1 MNWLLSSITK
11 SIFGHVIQCTNSV
24 EVWSTFER
32 IFVSESKARTMQLK
46 YMLQS
51 LKNGFMNIND
61 YILQMKKIAYTL
73 SVSRKCISDDDLIL
87 YILGALG
94 VEYKFV
100 VVNITSR
107 SDSISLQEVKFLLQS
122 QEMHLDQL
130 NFSNTL
136 DMVTF
141 ANFAAKNQNI
151 TTKTEEA
158 TRKTTPIEEKISRI
172 LKVLFQPNVS
182 TKYVAKQ
189 DTQP

>member
-1 MNWLLSSITK
+1 MNWLLSYITK

-130 NFSNTL
+130 NFANTL

-151 TTKTEEA
+151 TTKTEET
-158 TRKTTPIEEKISRI
+158 TRETTPIEEKISRI
-172 LKVLFQPNVS
+172 LKVLFQPNLS

>member
-11 SIFGHVIQCTNSV
+11 SIFGHVIQCTNSI

-73 SVSRKCISDDDLIL
+73 SVSRKYISDDDLIL

-107 SDSISLQEVKFLLQS
+107 SNSISLQEVKFLLQS
-122 QEMHLDQL
+122 QEIHLDQL
-130 NFSNTL
+130 NFANTL

-141 ANFAAKNQNI
+141 ANFTAKKPEHYN
-151 TTKTEEA
+151 
-158 TRKTTPIEEKISRI
+158 
-172 LKVLFQPNVS
+172 
-182 TKYVAKQ
+182 
-189 DTQP
+189 

>member
-1 MNWLLSSITK
+1 
-11 SIFGHVIQCTNSV
+11 
-24 EVWSTFER
+24 
-32 IFVSESKARTMQLK
+32 MQLK

-73 SVSRKCISDDDLIL
+73 SVSRKFISDDDLIL
-87 YILGALG
+87 YILGALR

-100 VVNITSR
+100 VVNITLR

-130 NFSNTL
+130 NFANTL

-158 TRKTTPIEEKISRI
+158 TKETTPIEEKISRI
-172 LKVLFQPNVS
+172 LKVLFQPNLS

>member
-158 TRKTTPIEEKISRI
+158 TRETTPIEEKISRI
-172 LKVLFQPNVS
+172 LKVLFQPNLS

>member
-130 NFSNTL
+130 NFANTL

-151 TTKTEEA
+151 TTKTEET
-158 TRKTTPIEEKISRI
+158 TRETTPIEEKISRI
-172 LKVLFQPNVS
+172 LKVLFQPNLS

>member
-1 MNWLLSSITK
+1 MNWLLSSINK

-32 IFVSESKARTMQLK
+32 IFVSKSKARTMQLK

-51 LKNGFMNIND
+51 LKKWLHEHQWLYSSNEEDSIHTFS
-61 YILQMKKIAYTL
+61 LKKMYL
-73 SVSRKCISDDDLIL
+73 RWWLDPLHSW
-87 YILGALG
+87 ALG

-130 NFSNTL
+130 NFANTL

-141 ANFAAKNQNI
+141 ANFAAKKPEHYN
-151 TTKTEEA
+151 
-158 TRKTTPIEEKISRI
+158 
-172 LKVLFQPNVS
+172 
-182 TKYVAKQ
+182 
-189 DTQP
+189 

>member
-130 NFSNTL
+130 NFANTL

-158 TRKTTPIEEKISRI
+158 TKETTPIEEKISRI
-172 LKVLFQPNVS
+172 LKVLFQPNLS

>member
-87 YILGALG
+87 YILGALR

-130 NFSNTL
+130 NFANTL

-158 TRKTTPIEEKISRI
+158 TKETTPIEEKISRI
-172 LKVLFQPNVS
+172 LKVLFQPNLS